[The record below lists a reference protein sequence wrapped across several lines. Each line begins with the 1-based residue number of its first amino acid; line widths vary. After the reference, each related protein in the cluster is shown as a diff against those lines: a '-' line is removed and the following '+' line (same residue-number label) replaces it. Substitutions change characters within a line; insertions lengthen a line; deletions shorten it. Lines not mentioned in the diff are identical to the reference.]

1 MSVTRLTPFPTL
13 PVVSCYGER
22 EGDSIQL
29 FYHRYRY
36 QLVAS
41 ISADERI
48 PNIVVD
54 DAGSSFDDGTTSIT
68 ASPVLKR
75 SRVRELAK
83 KTKQKTKNILNFDK
97 AESDP
102 ENDVQDRDIFVD
114 PAFNPAKV
122 LDGDPA
128 QPGPKRHRV
137 RGSFSRDTWQRDV
150 PVSCN

>member
-1 MSVTRLTPFPTL
+1 MAVRQ
-13 PVVSCYGER
+13 R

-68 ASPVLKR
+68 ASPVLTR

-83 KTKQKTKNILNFDK
+83 KTKQKTKNILNFNK
-97 AESDP
+97 SAESDP
-102 ENDVQDRDIFVD
+102 ENDVQDGDIFAD

-128 QPGPKRHRV
+128 QPGPKHHRV
-137 RGSFSRDTWQRDV
+137 RGSFSRDARQRDV